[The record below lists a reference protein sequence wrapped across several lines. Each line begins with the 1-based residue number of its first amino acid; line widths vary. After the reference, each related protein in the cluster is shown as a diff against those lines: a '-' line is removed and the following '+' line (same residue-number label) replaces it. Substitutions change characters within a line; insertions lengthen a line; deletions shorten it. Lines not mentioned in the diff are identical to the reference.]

1 MKDWE
6 EQKEAVGSEYGKT
19 WRKKLWNYAYMQN
32 VCVRVIK
39 ENVST
44 QTMVRDKKKKK
55 ITTNISPLFKKN
67 NLFYGPE
74 IFCVQE
80 SQCNWSIV
88 DKEGS
93 AIKRN

>member
-1 MKDWE
+1 MMKDWE

-44 QTMVRDKKKKK
+44 QTMVRDKKKKNNNK
-55 ITTNISPLFKKN
+55 YLSPLQKK
-67 NLFYGPE
+67 
-74 IFCVQE
+74 
-80 SQCNWSIV
+80 
-88 DKEGS
+88 
-93 AIKRN
+93 